1 MTELDELYDKVDSL
15 LASFHDLPI
24 VQKYQALSSAIKEDK
39 HLMEIN
45 EQRERLQSSIRYLKN
60 EKKDEA
66 IKACKELQI
75 EYDNDPLVIN
85 FLSTKEEILKLIEP
99 LTETKL

>member
-1 MTELDELYDKVDSL
+1 MTELEELYDKVDSL
-15 LASFHDLPI
+15 LASFHKLPI
-24 VQKYQALSSAIKEDK
+24 VQKYQALSLAIKEDK
-39 HLMEIN
+39 HLMEIKG
-45 EQRERLQSSIRYLKN
+45 QRERLQSSIRYLKN

-75 EYDNDPLVIN
+75 EYDNDPLIIN
-85 FLSTKEEILKLIEP
+85 FLSIKEEILKLIEP